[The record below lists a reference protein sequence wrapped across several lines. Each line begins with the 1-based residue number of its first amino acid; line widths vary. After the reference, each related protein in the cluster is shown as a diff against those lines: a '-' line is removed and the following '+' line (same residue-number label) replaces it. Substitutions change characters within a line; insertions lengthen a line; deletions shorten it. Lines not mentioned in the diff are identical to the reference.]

1 MSSLTIPSYAYSSPV
16 DDSDP
21 RGDTISISSKNV
33 APSTSRTTDSP
44 KRCAGAAVDAARAVT
59 AADESAARVGPSL
72 ALRSGLVSRSGLTL
86 NQGSAVDPGTV
97 CSSAPPIDP
106 GPVC

>member
-1 MSSLTIPSYAYSSPV
+1 MPSYTYSSPV

-44 KRCAGAAVDAARAVT
+44 QRCAGAAVDAGRAAN
-59 AADESAARVGPSL
+59 AADESAARGGASL

-86 NQGSAVDPGTV
+86 NEGSAGDPGAV
-97 CSSAPPIDP
+97 CSSGPPIDP